1 MIKDLKCKRKSKFIR
16 FMNNFLL
23 RKVYISTCL
32 FCTDR
37 FMVGTMYK
45 I

>member
-23 RKVYISTCL
+23 RKVYTCL